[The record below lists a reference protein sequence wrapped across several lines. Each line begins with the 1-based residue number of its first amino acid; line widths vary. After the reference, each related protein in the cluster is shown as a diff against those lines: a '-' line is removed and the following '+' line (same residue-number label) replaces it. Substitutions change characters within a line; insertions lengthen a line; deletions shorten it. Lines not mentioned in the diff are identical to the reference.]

1 VKTATD
7 TVAMIKA
14 VELRME
20 RKIGGFAELVIPS
33 GDGMFERERAQ
44 NVCLSKGRRV
54 GPAQRRLFIRFR
66 HVRHVVAF

>member
-1 VKTATD
+1 MKTATD

-33 GDGMFERERAQ
+33 GDGMFERERVQ
-44 NVCLSKGRRV
+44 NVCLSKERRV
-54 GPAQRRLFIRFR
+54 GPA
-66 HVRHVVAF
+66 